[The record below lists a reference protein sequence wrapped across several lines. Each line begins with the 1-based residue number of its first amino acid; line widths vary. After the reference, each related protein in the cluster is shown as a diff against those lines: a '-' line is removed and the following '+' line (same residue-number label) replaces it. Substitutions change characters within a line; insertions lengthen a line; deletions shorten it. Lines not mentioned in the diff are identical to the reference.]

1 MRLARSLLLKLEALI
16 SSDSL
21 TKFHVFHEVIGCVG
35 ESDRGKRPLMT
46 KIATD
51 KSDVTLLTSDNPKT
65 EDPCKCGFY
74 KALKEFMP
82 PLMVNQTYYVIL
94 LKLIIEHCV
103 SRYNLFFFLYSLLFF
118 FSWQN
123 SGTG

>member
-1 MRLARSLLLKLEALI
+1 MARILLLKLEVLI

-65 EDPCKCGFY
+65 EDPRKYGFH
-74 KALKEFMP
+74 KALK
-82 PLMVNQTYYVIL
+82 
-94 LKLIIEHCV
+94 
-103 SRYNLFFFLYSLLFF
+103 
-118 FSWQN
+118 
-123 SGTG
+123 